1 MKRLS
6 IITTLVAAFCAV
18 TAWAQGPNNTG
29 TYYQSAN
36 GKKGSALKTA
46 MFNIIKNPS
55 VVSYSGLYDA
65 YVKTDTRPDGT
76 VRDWYSDST
85 KYQHNVHN
93 KGNYSEEGDMYNREH
108 SMPQSWF
115 SEASPMKSDIVHVLP
130 TDGYV
135 NNRRSSYPFGEVG
148 NVTYKSYHGYS
159 KLGSSKTAGY
169 SGTVFEPNDEI
180 KGDIARIYF
189 YMVTCYEDRFTN
201 WTKGTASQVL
211 SSDKYQGLKSWCM
224 DMMIQWSKQDPVDD
238 VERARN
244 NAVYEVQGNRNPF
257 VDYPGLE
264 DYVWGTKTEVAF
276 SYDNYDDTGTDPQPA
291 TVAQPV
297 FSPWGGTYT
306 GMVNVSMM
314 TTTQGATIFF
324 TANGSEPTDQ
334 STRYTGPI
342 IIDETTT
349 LKAVAIK
356 DDTKSSITEAT
367 YVITTQDDDDPEQP
381 EQPADCTISLNNTF
395 FGVTYTSTV
404 TSSNSE
410 DFSGKQD
417 GVSVVYALGSGNQR
431 YTSDSQIR
439 LYPGNT
445 LTFSVSD
452 GTLTEVEFTLAKT
465 SSNSLQA
472 SAGTVDGLK
481 WTGNGQSVVFTCSG
495 SSGNLQ
501 MQSAAV
507 KVAGGSTAVSTPVI
521 YGTPAV
527 VYYDLQGRRVTNPQK
542 GLYIVNGHKVS
553 IR

>member
-36 GKKGSALKTA
+36 GQKGKGLKTA
-46 MFNIIKNPS
+46 LAGIISPHTNIGYK
-55 VVSYSGLYDA
+55 GLWEA
-65 YVKTDTRPDGT
+65 YKKTDTRADGY
-76 VRDWYSDST
+76 VRDWYSNTT
-85 KYQHNVHN
+85 KYVHITD
-93 KGNYSEEGDMYNREH
+93 KAGSYKKEGDVYNREH
-108 SMPQSWF
+108 TVPQSWF
-115 SEASPMKSDIVHVLP
+115 SEANPMVADIVHVVP

-135 NNRRSSYPFGEVG
+135 NNMRSNYPFGEVG
-148 NVTYKSYHGYS
+148 NASYTSNNGYS
-159 KLGSSKTAGY
+159 KLGSCKTAGY

-180 KGDIARIYF
+180 KGDMARIYF
-189 YMVTCYEDRFTN
+189 YMVTRYQDQCGSWGNDVFTTTYPGLTQ
-201 WTKGTASQVL
+201 WTL
-211 SSDKYQGLKSWCM
+211 
-224 DMMIQWSKQDPVDD
+224 DMMMRWSKQDPVDD

-264 DYVWGTKTEVAF
+264 EYTWGTKTGVAF
-276 SYDNYDDTGTDPQPA
+276 SYDNYDGSGTDPQPT

-297 FSPWGGTYT
+297 FSPLGGTYT
-306 GMVNVSMM
+306 GMVNVSMS

-527 VYYDLQGRRVTNPQK
+527 VYYDLQGRRVINPQK

>member
-36 GKKGSALKTA
+36 GQKGSALKTA
-46 MFNIIKNPS
+46 MFNIIKDPD
-55 VVSYSGLYDA
+55 VTSYNGLKTA
-65 YVKTDTRPDGT
+65 YWKTDKRPDGYL
-76 VRDWYSDST
+76 RDWYSNITSYTDADFG
-85 KYQHNVHN
+85 KNQ
-93 KGNYSEEGDMYNREH
+93 KEGSGWNREH
-108 SMPQSWF
+108 SVPQSWF
-115 SEASPMKSDIVHVLP
+115 GGKSPMYSDIVHVLP
-130 TDGYV
+130 TDCYV
-135 NNRRSSYPFGEVG
+135 NGRRGNLPLGEVG
-148 NVTYKSYHGYS
+148 SASYTSANNYS
-159 KLGSSKTAGY
+159 KVGTCNVSGY

-180 KGDIARIYF
+180 KGDMARIYF
-189 YMVTCYEDRFTN
+189 YMVTCYQDKCISWGNSVFESSTYPGLTQ
-201 WTKGTASQVL
+201 WTL
-211 SSDKYQGLKSWCM
+211 
-224 DMMIQWSKQDPVDD
+224 DMMMRWSKQDPVDD

-264 DYVWGTKTEVAF
+264 DYVWGTKTGVAF
-276 SYDNYDDTGTDPQPA
+276 SYDNYDGSGTDPQPA

-297 FSPWGGTYT
+297 FSPLGGTYT
-306 GMVNVSMM
+306 GMVNVSMS

-527 VYYDLQGRRVTNPQK
+527 VYYDLQGRRVMNPQK